1 MVTPVSTLKRACWA
15 ISLPWSQVMDRWS
28 CWGSVTILAARASA
42 TTSAWCPSGSPT
54 STTKRR
60 WRSTSVATALIFLPK
75 SRSPSQWPGDGT
87 VVGLGGSLADVDRSS
102 ELALA
107 VHHGV
112 SERPASGVSPT
123 QVAGQF
129 PAQRAARL
137 HEQRQVDRLVKHP
150 HLRIVREGSSE
161 PTGDLLRRPA
171 QLELALHHGAE
182 PFALRQLRSFRPTS
196 SAERIAV
203 RPAGAIAAH
212 TAVRPHFPRDRRR
225 RPTKPARDRPQ
236 RLTTRQA
243 PRDFL
248 AFAQRQPRRR
258 PVRVALRRPL
268 QPVDVSPDRPP

>member
-1 MVTPVSTLKRACWA
+1 MPVGEPDEEYEAALAFDERGDGAHLFA
-15 ISLPWSQVMDRWS
+15 EEQVAFPVPR
-28 CWGSVTILAARASA
+28 
-42 TTSAWCPSGSPT
+42 
-54 STTKRR
+54 
-60 WRSTSVATALIFLPK
+60 
-75 SRSPSQWPGDGT
+75 DGT

-102 ELALA
+102 QLALA

-112 SERPASGVSPT
+112 SERPASGVPPT

-137 HEQRQVDRLVKHP
+137 NEQRQVDRLVRHP
-150 HLRIVREGSSE
+150 HLRIVREGSNE
-161 PTGDLLRRPA
+161 PTRDLLRRPA

-196 SAERIAV
+196 SAQRISV
-203 RPAGAIAAH
+203 RPAGAIAAP
-212 TAVRPHFPRDRRR
+212 TAVAPHFPRDRRR

-243 PRDFL
+243 PRDLF
-248 AFAQRQPRRR
+248 AFDQRQPQRR
-258 PVRVALRRPL
+258 PLRFRRPRPL